1 MSAGYVHTRASVLL
15 AGAFASTALAT
26 HNTPDLQFAVGAL
39 IGVMITPDCDVD
51 NGFIAY
57 HYIKKSLG
65 SFAERIWDYIWF
77 FYRRS
82 LKHGSELSHFPII
95 STLGR
100 ITYLF
105 FFAIVLPYLFMGI
118 FIHFD
123 LRYELL
129 WWIGKICLY
138 WRVVVGLMGADTI
151 HFVLD
156 IATSDG
162 KLDLDS
168 FFHLSPVPR
177 RRLNRFRRG

>member
-1 MSAGYVHTRASVLL
+1 MSAGYVHTRASVIL
-15 AGAFASTALAT
+15 AGAFVTAAVVSHNASDVQYAI
-26 HNTPDLQFAVGAL
+26 GAL
-39 IGVMITPDCDVD
+39 VGVMVTPDCDVD

-57 HYIKKSLG
+57 HYIKRSLG
-65 SFAERIWDYIWF
+65 SWAERIWDYIWF

-118 FIHFD
+118 FVHFD

-129 WWIGKICLY
+129 WWVGKICQY
-138 WRVVVGLMGADTI
+138 WKVVVGLMGADTI
-151 HFVLD
+151 HFALD

-162 KLDLDS
+162 KFDLDS
-168 FFHLSPVPR
+168 LLHLSPVPR
-177 RRLNRFRRG
+177 TRQNRFRRG